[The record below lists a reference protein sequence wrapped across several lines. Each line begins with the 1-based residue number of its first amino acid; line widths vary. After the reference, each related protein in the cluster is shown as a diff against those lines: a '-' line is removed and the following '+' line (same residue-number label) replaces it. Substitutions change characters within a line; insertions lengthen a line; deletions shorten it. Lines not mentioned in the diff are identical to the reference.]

1 MNEIKIK
8 LAGTNAGEAILIA
21 DKQTL
26 FQSLFIILSQLEELD
41 IKAYRVLKNIV
52 EDVIGATVDDEEKLR
67 EELNLMIDYDESTE
81 FSMWESEYGHLL
93 SGNQS
98 TYVVARMFEYL
109 ILADGDFWFNSE
121 ELKFRI
127 SKNLD
132 FNVDFYTPNGFH
144 FFGVIEEGGEF

>member
-52 EDVIGATVDDEEKLR
+52 EDVIGATVDEEEKLR

-93 SGNQS
+93 SRNQF
-98 TYVVARMFEYL
+98 TYVVARMLEYL

-144 FFGVIEEGGEF
+144 FFGVIEEGGSF